1 MDTRIATLIAS
12 LTILMNLSFRRA
24 PQYDCAIAMR
34 FSRYGQAGLTLR
46 MPIQRG
52 ASQKGGGP
60 AEEEA
65 GRNQSG
71 HTGILAIV

>member
-12 LTILMNLSFRRA
+12 LTILMNPSFRRA
-24 PQYDCAIAMR
+24 PQYAFAIAMR
-34 FSRYGQAGLTLR
+34 FSRYGQAGLILG

-52 ASQKGGGP
+52 TSQKGEVP